1 MTAPK
6 RVVVVPTDNG
16 ALGPLD
22 GPFTLA
28 IESDDCR
35 GSQDVEDEIL
45 ATIVALVRHIARGV
59 SCYNKNEFENSSN
72 LKSYAA
78 ECVSEMQS
86 EAPEAAAKVEA
97 LIIDYSRLPA
107 SIKAHPIWKL
117 DRAILGALP
126 GVTFLE

>member
-1 MTAPK
+1 MTVPK
-6 RVVVVPTDNG
+6 RIVVFPTDNG
-16 ALGPLD
+16 TLGPLD

-28 IESDDCR
+28 IESGDSR
-35 GSQDVEDEIL
+35 GSHHIEDEVL
-45 ATIVALVRHIARGV
+45 ATIFAFVRHVARGV
-59 SCYNKNEFENSSN
+59 SCYNNNEFENSSN

-78 ECVSEMQS
+78 ECISEMQS
-86 EAPEAAAKVEA
+86 EAPEVAAKVEA

-107 SIKAHPIWKL
+107 ATKAHPIWKL